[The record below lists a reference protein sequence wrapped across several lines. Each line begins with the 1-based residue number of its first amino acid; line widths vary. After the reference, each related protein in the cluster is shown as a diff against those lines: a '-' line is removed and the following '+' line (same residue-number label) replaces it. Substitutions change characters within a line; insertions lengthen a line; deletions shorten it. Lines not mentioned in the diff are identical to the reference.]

1 MAGGPFHLTDQGRY
15 GFDLQ
20 GYVVVPGALGATE
33 VDACNRAIDA
43 VAGTPAAA
51 DGMLGWPEPH
61 REPFRRLLVHPAV
74 VARLNELCGTRF
86 RLDHGPRLLAGGD
99 GTGAELQGGGE
110 PFSPAA
116 WYHQQNGRIFASAVT
131 AAWQLA
137 GEGGLCVVPG
147 SHKAVEP
154 APEGVRAGGD
164 RDAPMDVVRELPT
177 RVGDLVLFAETIT
190 HGVRPGNGAG
200 DRRIVQYTY
209 TARAVVAHAGRAL
222 PAGGGLGRL
231 DAGADAPSSAP
242 CCTDRAWMRPADGR
256 SWSRTALWR
265 GCAAPPARHKAG
277 RRDRPGTLPLGP
289 VGLPDSARC
298 ARPGGDRRGQ
308 RRDRPLRRTPSSTG
322 RTTGSPRTRTACAA
336 PAGRPC
342 TGCSGSIPR
351 TASRSA
357 ACWPTRRW

>member
-20 GYVVVPGALGATE
+20 GYVVVPGALGAAE

-137 GEGGLCVVPG
+137 GAGGVCVVPG

-190 HGVRPGNGAG
+190 HSVRPGNGAG

-209 TARAVVAHAGRAL
+209 TARAVVAHAGRLFL
-222 PAGGGLGRL
+222 PEEIWGDWTRELTPEQRAVLHGPGVDAAGRL
-231 DAGADAPSSAP
+231 PLLESDGAEARVRGSAGAP
-242 CCTDRAWMRPADGR
+242 
-256 SWSRTALWR
+256 
-265 GCAAPPARHKAG
+265 
-277 RRDRPGTLPLGP
+277 
-289 VGLPDSARC
+289 
-298 ARPGGDRRGQ
+298 Q
-308 RRDRPLRRTPSSTG
+308 G
-322 RTTGSPRTRTACAA
+322 RTT
-336 PAGRPC
+336 
-342 TGCSGSIPR
+342 
-351 TASRSA
+351 
-357 ACWPTRRW
+357 